1 MRIGFGWTKI
11 FGRGKIADVKGL
23 AFCAA
28 ILFLIGNLPGQT
40 PAPSSADP
48 ALYGAYPTNYK
59 EIVMNWLNQQ
69 LLDVASAKIDWTGEP
84 KPADLGK
91 KGEHLYGYLV
101 TFDVNARNRF
111 GAYTGKQKHGA
122 LIKDGQVIKGL
133 GIGY

>member
-1 MRIGFGWTKI
+1 M
-11 FGRGKIADVKGL
+11 KGL

-28 ILFLIGNLPGQT
+28 ILFLVDNLFGQ
-40 PAPSSADP
+40 AQPSPPPADP

-59 EIVMNWLNQQ
+59 EIVMAWLNQQ
-69 LLDVASAKIDWTGEP
+69 LLDAATARIDWTGDP

-91 KGEHLYGYLV
+91 NGQHLYGYVV

-111 GAYTGKQKHGA
+111 GGYTGKQKHGA
-122 LIKDGQVIKGL
+122 LIKDGQVVKGL

>member
-1 MRIGFGWTKI
+1 M
-11 FGRGKIADVKGL
+11 KGL

-28 ILFLIGNLPGQT
+28 ILFLVGNLRGQAQQVS
-40 PAPSSADP
+40 PADP
-48 ALYGAYPTNYK
+48 ALYGPYPTNYK

-69 LLDVASAKIDWTGEP
+69 LVDAGTARIDWTGEP

-91 KGEHLYGYLV
+91 NGQHLYGYLV

-122 LIKDGQVIKGL
+122 LIKEGQVIKGL